1 MRFRNHPLYNMYMM
15 NKLFILLMA
24 WSTVALC
31 SAQLPAEGDWR
42 NRLGIIDQ
50 QKVKELYPFVFS
62 KTSPINGGTDTLDTE
77 FYIKI
82 KQLMS
87 LAPYSD
93 YYYYS
98 GKLYEY
104 PNSMYKLMLDRN
116 SDPAVK
122 VMLVEDVIEH
132 GKMYV
137 DHLDSINVIRELNS
151 GTKGNPLTMPLAKI
165 KRAHYNYKFAH
176 DPKYYPQ
183 HLYDKKKAY
192 ELYREAFKDFLV
204 AKDEQGGT
212 ELEAYYVME
221 YFKTCYDM
229 YKTDEEKYYEQ
240 FLTDYQEIVQVCDKL
255 LIPYYD
261 IPDTI
266 KNNESDPKYAL
277 YRGYNYWTN
286 ARKGGNVK
294 DDGIKALF
302 AASGAGSAERLKR
315 YFAPRLEHNKQNK
328 EFLDNAISFMYAN
341 GLTTDTVLYDYCKA
355 SYELGKTYENCL
367 GMANS
372 AYLGMIDKDKM
383 REYYMQAL
391 DLSSSELNKAIIHY
405 LVATS
410 LYSRPP
416 SYIKTDA
423 QGVSKSVFYNV
434 GTEEYN
440 MWERDMNACNRNLE
454 KMLEYSDELLKS
466 SSLIQRDYVAQ
477 AYYMIGENKYQFSI
491 LNKSIEEASS
501 SLIYFQKAGQLAI
514 QAKVINRNNVNVE
527 TRIGNVKD
535 RIQSIKSEK
544 RTAKQDEAKRKAYE
558 EYLER
563 KKREEAF
570 WNQK

>member
-1 MRFRNHPLYNMYMM
+1 MM

-24 WSTVALC
+24 CSTVALC

-42 NRLGIIDQ
+42 DRLGIIDQ

-98 GKLYEY
+98 GNLYEY
-104 PNSMYKLMLDRN
+104 PNSMYKLMLDRT

-151 GTKGNPLTMPLAKI
+151 GTKGNPLTMSLAKI

-192 ELYREAFKDFLV
+192 ELYREAFKDFLA

-261 IPDTI
+261 IPDSI
-266 KNNESDPKYAL
+266 KEKDIL
-277 YRGYNYWTN
+277 YNGYNYWTN
-286 ARKGGNVK
+286 ARKGGEVK

-302 AASGAGSAERLKR
+302 AASGAAAPERLSA
-315 YFAPRLEHNKQNK
+315 Y
-328 EFLDNAISFMYAN
+328 
-341 GLTTDTVLYDYCKA
+341 
-355 SYELGKTYENCL
+355 YENRL
-367 GMANS
+367 NENRRDS
-372 AYLGMIDKDKM
+372 AY
-383 REYYMQAL
+383 
-391 DLSSSELNKAIIHY
+391 LNKAISLMNENNCTQTEAFFSYCEASNAIAPTY
-405 LVATS
+405 LNCIGCAFASRAYKMRDEMIKYFLAAQKLATND
-410 LYSRPP
+410 LQRGLIAYQIGCETNFQRPKDANGKNLGKDTPEYEEWTKNIMLSAANLKQVLQYQEAFRNSP
-416 SYIKTDA
+416 SIAVRKIPATA
-423 QGVSKSVFYNV
+423 AWQLG
-434 GTEEYN
+434 
-440 MWERDMNACNRNLE
+440 L
-454 KMLEYSDELLKS
+454 
-466 SSLIQRDYVAQ
+466 
-477 AYYMIGENKYQFSI
+477 AYYRMA
-491 LNKSIEEASS
+491 SIEQSSKECGQAITYIEMAMKASPQDYNTNAQDMIDNINS
-501 SLIYFQKAGQLAI
+501 VRAQYIERENR
-514 QAKVINRNNVNVE
+514 INRN
-527 TRIGNVKD
+527 
-535 RIQSIKSEK
+535 
-544 RTAKQDEAKRKAYE
+544 AKQRAELQRRYDEYMKKKKAE
-558 EYLER
+558 ED
-563 KKREEAF
+563 F

>member
-1 MRFRNHPLYNMYMM
+1 MM

-24 WSTVALC
+24 CSTVALC

-98 GKLYEY
+98 GNLYEY
-104 PNSMYKLMLDRN
+104 PNSMYKLMLDRT

-151 GTKGNPLTMPLAKI
+151 GTKGNPLTMSLAKI

-192 ELYREAFKDFLV
+192 ELYREAFKDFLA

-261 IPDTI
+261 IPDSI
-266 KNNESDPKYAL
+266 KEKDIL
-277 YRGYNYWTN
+277 YNGYNYWTN
-286 ARKGGNVK
+286 AKKGGNVK

-302 AASGAGSAERLKR
+302 AASGAATPERL
-315 YFAPRLEHNKQNK
+315 
-328 EFLDNAISFMYAN
+328 
-341 GLTTDTVLYDYCKA
+341 
-355 SYELGKTYENCL
+355 
-367 GMANS
+367 S
-372 AYLGMIDKDKM
+372 AYYED
-383 REYYMQAL
+383 RL
-391 DLSSSELNKAIIHY
+391 DENRRDSAYLNKAISLMNENNCTQTEAFFSYCEASNAIAPTY
-405 LVATS
+405 LNCIGCAFASRAYKMRDEMIKYFLEAKKLAANDLQRGLIAFQIGRETNLPQPKDASGKNFGKDTPEYKEWVENMMLSVA
-410 LYSRPP
+410 
-416 SYIKTDA
+416 
-423 QGVSKSVFYNV
+423 
-434 GTEEYN
+434 
-440 MWERDMNACNRNLE
+440 NL
-454 KMLEYSDELLKS
+454 KQVLEYQDAFKS
-466 SSLIQRDYVAQ
+466 SPSIAIRKYPADAAYQLGM
-477 AYYMIGENKYQFSI
+477 AYYRMAAIEYSSKDCDNAITYMNMAMAASPQDYNENAKSYLGLINTRRAQFI
-491 LNKSIEEASS
+491 KRENEIK
-501 SLIYFQKAGQLAI
+501 
-514 QAKVINRNNVNVE
+514 RN
-527 TRIGNVKD
+527 
-535 RIQSIKSEK
+535 
-544 RTAKQDEAKRKAYE
+544 AKQRAELQRRYDEYMKKKKAE
-558 EYLER
+558 ED
-563 KKREEAF
+563 F